1 MFDPKLLAIGAE
13 APGFDLED
21 ESGNRVRLSDFAGR
35 RGVVMVFYP
44 MDGTPV
50 CRAQLCEIRDRW
62 ESFSGQDIAVVGVNP
77 GGAVS
82 HRKFKSKQRF
92 PFPLLV
98 DQGKRVASLYGAG
111 GLIVK
116 RCVYGIAAGR
126 IQFAEAGRPSL
137 EKVLARISHRGVGG
151 GPPFVA

>member
-62 ESFSGQDIAVVGVNP
+62 ESFSGQDIAVVGENP
-77 GGAVS
+77 C
-82 HRKFKSKQRF
+82 
-92 PFPLLV
+92 LLYTS
-98 DQGKRVASLYGAG
+98 D
-111 GLIVK
+111 
-116 RCVYGIAAGR
+116 AAD
-126 IQFAEAGRPSL
+126 E
-137 EKVLARISHRGVGG
+137 
-151 GPPFVA
+151 